1 MTETCLSYNGVILRN
16 VQTLAL
22 EETPVHDESGQQ
34 HIYNLVRLK
43 VRGYFTKDNPR
54 ANSGRGTQ
62 TGIWP
67 NLAGLY
73 GGDGQNTPL
82 GADRQFHFLSYY
94 LNEPRRTLRY
104 SVNYNDATAPLLYYV
119 KPASDELVE
128 TVIPQPPV
136 RPEGWVGPEKEQ
148 AAEILLNNM
157 SGWLDMHGGPF
168 PKNVSITQIA
178 NNTAWCVEFEVEFAL
193 APWCFG
199 SDGYGGPADVQ
210 YGESI
215 DSYKDIEQQINPN
228 RSVRN
233 FEGKH
238 RKLGVVSNR
247 WSCIDRL
254 DQSGYLVR
262 TYTGTVR
269 LSNPHW
275 NPHDY
280 RVLTLPPLVTGM
292 RRESIEYRASEDG
305 LKLQY
310 TITDKEVTI
319 TAPEGCSEILI
330 RHSEAAVNLGALIE
344 FNLTVS
350 MKSEKDGSLFDLHR
364 IAAAVIEDRL
374 NLNFNIVP
382 TFATQVTRYDITSE
396 QGSNSDFALVVI
408 IQGFRSKIKPEGD
421 GVNQQLN
428 NMSNNVF
435 KRQASVAGTVL
446 AEYKNQLS
454 KGNRTGEQPDFEGVI
469 PALSALHAELATR
482 CTTNLGIDSSIKTAE
497 DNGYRTDRIIELQ
510 TLSED
515 YDAVNLFPTLRI
527 EIRDSL
533 PDAPDPSYSLSASAG
548 VYTDYRISSRYGSAG
563 LIAQLPV
570 AKTTTTDG
578 NSSNTTNSPTS
589 VFVTIGPVQQ
599 TRRVIVEAER
609 TGSQPRLPNPIQEFT
624 VNNSSDE
631 TKHKLLS
638 LSVHHE
644 NPVPAAA
651 GPQMVFTSRAE
662 YTYGIDKVPASHSL
676 GIPDYMKASETGSL
690 TAAQIAALSPSDA
703 SAYAALTAAQSA
715 SKAAYSKTLA
725 DIFSAEWTLNT

>member
-34 HIYNLVRLK
+34 HIYNRVRLK

-67 NLAGLY
+67 NLAGQY
-73 GGDGQNTPL
+73 AGNGENTPL

-104 SVNYNDATAPLLYYV
+104 SVNFNHATAPLLYYV
-119 KPASDELVE
+119 KPASDALAEE
-128 TVIPQPPV
+128 VIPPPPV
-136 RPEGWVGPEKEQ
+136 MPEGWVGPQQEQ

-157 SGWLDMHGGPF
+157 NGWFDMHGGPF

-199 SDGYGGPADVQ
+199 SGGYGGPEDVR

-215 DSYKDIEQQINPN
+215 HPDKDIEDQINPD
-228 RSVRN
+228 RSIRN
-233 FEGKH
+233 FEGVH
-238 RKLGVVSNR
+238 RKLGVISNR
-247 WSCIDRL
+247 WSCVDRL
-254 DQSGYLVR
+254 DESSFLVR

-319 TAPEGCSEILI
+319 TPPEGCSDIRI
-330 RHSEAAVNLGALIE
+330 RHSEAAVSLGAIVE
-344 FNLTVS
+344 FNLVVS

-364 IAAAVIEDRL
+364 IAAAIIESRL
-374 NLNFNIVP
+374 GLRFGQEINFS
-382 TFATQVTRYDITSE
+382 TQVTRYDVTSE
-396 QGSNSDFALVVI
+396 QGSNSDFSLVVT
-408 IQGFRSKIKPEGD
+408 IQGFRQKLNPNQNNPDAGI
-421 GVNQQLN
+421 NQQLN
-428 NMSNNVF
+428 AMSNGVF
-435 KRQASVAGTVL
+435 KRQAAVPGSVL
-446 AEYKNQLS
+446 HDYYNQLA
-454 KGNRTGEQPDFEGVI
+454 KGNRENEQPDFEGVI

-497 DNGYRTDRIIELQ
+497 DNGYRTDRVVELQ
-510 TLSED
+510 SLSD
-515 YDAVNLFPTLRI
+515 NYDAVTLFPTLLI
-527 EIRDSL
+527 EILDSL

-578 NSSNTTNSPTS
+578 NSSNTTNFPTS

-676 GIPDYMKASETGSL
+676 GIPDYMKASETEAVTL
-690 TAAQIAALSPSDA
+690 
-703 SAYAALTAAQSA
+703 

>member
-1 MTETCLSYNGVILRN
+1 MTETCLSYNGIILRN

-54 ANSGRGTQ
+54 ENSGRGTQ
-62 TGIWP
+62 TGTWP
-67 NLAGLY
+67 NLAGQY
-73 GGDGQNTPL
+73 AGNGGNTPL

-119 KPASDELVE
+119 KPASDALGVTVPPPDVE
-128 TVIPQPPV
+128 QTDGALGPPKDQP
-136 RPEGWVGPEKEQ
+136 
-148 AAEILLNNM
+148 AEILLNNM
-157 SGWLDMHGGPF
+157 NGWFDMHGGPS

-199 SDGYGGPADVQ
+199 SSGYGGPADVK

-215 DSYKDIEQQINPN
+215 DPLKDIEDQINPN
-228 RSVRN
+228 RDNRN
-233 FEGKH
+233 FEGVH
-238 RKLGVVSNR
+238 RKLGVISNR

-292 RRESIEYRASEDG
+292 RRESIEYRAAEDG

-382 TFATQVTRYDITSE
+382 TFATQITRYDITSE

-408 IQGFRSKIKPEGD
+408 IQGFRSKIKPQGD

-497 DNGYRTDRIIELQ
+497 DNGYRTDRIIDLMS
-510 TLSED
+510 LSDD
-515 YDAVNLFPTLRI
+515 YDAVTLFPTLQI
-527 EIRDSL
+527 EIRDEL
-533 PDAPDPSYSLSASAG
+533 PDAPDPSYSLSATAG

-578 NSSNTTNSPTS
+578 NSSNTTNFPTS

-676 GIPDYMKASETGSL
+676 GIPDYMKASETEAV
-690 TAAQIAALSPSDA
+690 TDAQIAA
-703 SAYAALTAAQSA
+703 
-715 SKAAYSKTLA
+715 KAAYSKTLA